1 MWYVLGS
8 ILHKASG
15 QWIFKAVNGIQ
26 KDVPGM
32 LKNLMDVGQLEM
44 LVVRGALEGSRGV
57 GDDGH
62 DGNSPR
68 LRSGSQARG
77 HAMTPFPP
85 SHRRGQGLLMSRDPS
100 GI

>member
-44 LVVRGALEGSRGV
+44 LVVRGAWRGV
-57 GDDGH
+57 GA
-62 DGNSPR
+62 
-68 LRSGSQARG
+68 LVMMV
-77 HAMTPFPP
+77 MTEIVP
-85 SHRRGQGLLMSRDPS
+85 G
-100 GI
+100 

>member
-44 LVVRGALEGSRGV
+44 LVVRGAKRGV
-57 GDDGH
+57 GA
-62 DGNSPR
+62 
-68 LRSGSQARG
+68 LVMMV
-77 HAMTPFPP
+77 MTEIVP
-85 SHRRGQGLLMSRDPS
+85 G
-100 GI
+100 